1 MKKILKYND
10 MKKWDVILANP
21 PFNLGEKMLAKWFD
35 LADTICTVQPST
47 WLLGKKKTKSI
58 CSHLDNGEFNAD
70 IESING
76 SEYFDAAIAGRITI
90 NHFIKQNNS
99 THHNSTYILF
109 DGKKYDKCSEITL
122 TSNDSLLNSFIEKT
136 NIDKLTNKLS
146 DYIKVTNNGKAYTYA
161 PHVKFPSNKYICR
174 IKAFSGHSTVRSK
187 LIGEFYNLFSN
198 KEKYTDV
205 CGIADKLN
213 RKISRNGNQYVQY
226 FIEFDNENELQKF
239 WKYTHTLFVSTC
251 LYCFKHNLNLADSTL
266 KHITWFDFNKT
277 IFSKT
282 IEDIDIY
289 LFNKYNI
296 S

>member
-1 MKKILKYND
+1 MFKEN
-10 MKKWDVILANP
+10 NP
-21 PFNLGEKMLAKWFD
+21 
-35 LADTICTVQPST
+35 
-47 WLLGKKKTKSI
+47 
-58 CSHLDNGEFNAD
+58 
-70 IESING
+70 
-76 SEYFDAAIAGRITI
+76 I
-90 NHFIKQNNS
+90 NHNRR
-99 THHNSTYILF
+99 YILF
-109 DGKKYDKCSEITL
+109 DGKKYDKCNEITL

-266 KHITWFDFNKT
+266 THIPWFDFSDD
-277 IFSKT
+277 IFSET
-282 IEDIDIY
+282 PTEIDDY
-289 LFNKYNI
+289 LFAKYNI
-296 S
+296 SDEIRKHIEDLLPDYYNIRKGRD

>member
-1 MKKILKYND
+1 

-90 NHFIKQNNS
+90 NHFIQQNNS

-122 TSNDSLLNSFIEKT
+122 TSNDSLLTEFKNIVELLYLNDNLQNHIKSIPNVHVFGNAPVEYNPDDNWWIFRITRYSVVHDKHTNWCITCKKMLDVYKFKDIKTGVMIQPYAKEVEDGELSLIFINKKFLYAIKRYT
-136 NIDKLTNKLS
+136 NIFNNKFEI
-146 DYIKVTNNGKAYTYA
+146 DYIDKDK
-161 PHVKFPSNKYICR
+161 ID
-174 IKAFSGHSTVRSK
+174 SK
-187 LIGEFYNLFSN
+187 LIDIGLKILNI
-198 KEKYTDV
+198 KEY
-205 CGIADKLN
+205 
-213 RKISRNGNQYVQY
+213 
-226 FIEFDNENELQKF
+226 ENSIYARIDL
-239 WKYTHTLFVSTC
+239 
-251 LYCFKHNLNLADSTL
+251 
-266 KHITWFDFNKT
+266 IKT
-277 IFSKT
+277 NSL
-282 IEDIDIY
+282 IY
-289 LFNKYNI
+289 
-296 S
+296 